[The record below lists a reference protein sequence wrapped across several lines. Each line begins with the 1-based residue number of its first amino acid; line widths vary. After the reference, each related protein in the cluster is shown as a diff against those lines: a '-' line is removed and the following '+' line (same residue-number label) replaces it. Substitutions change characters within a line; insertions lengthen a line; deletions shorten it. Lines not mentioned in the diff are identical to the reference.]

1 MDPQI
6 HGAKRQKMPESEYEK
21 YKKILENNKHF
32 VEKTLQEDPEYF
44 KNLSQGTKKCNCR
57 SIT

>member
-32 VEKTLQEDPEYF
+32 VEKTL
-44 KNLSQGTKKCNCR
+44 
-57 SIT
+57 